1 MILLKPVF
9 IIAIVAVAMIGVM
22 VPNVFATHDN
32 DVGLLLPANWD
43 LENYWT
49 IEDIRGDRSYT
60 SSGAYIEGFEKSYD
74 RIDGYSFVGLSA
86 AIYEVTED
94 VQDNWTAQDIAS
106 DERERYFGNGKMQA
120 PIAFSDFKPFGFPS
134 ECKAIKIEYGDI
146 YGNVKINSYCV
157 KDQYHFSVIAL
168 GNVWDIDNDV
178 IDFTKII
185 LTNIDDHSPV
195 ASMPYQNPSSQ
206 ENSAAA
212 TLQNYLDYLGISVFN
227 MNQNTELKP
236 YSQLSKY
243 SDYEKG
249 FSINYPSSLE
259 ISENYQST
267 LGGLGWVK
275 FGNDPVMNIFHFSVY
290 GYIPFTYTDDQ
301 SLMEQQLQY
310 VSNLAEEQNITFA
323 FFYFFNNF

>member
-1 MILLKPVF
+1 MLLKPAF
-9 IIAIVAVAMIGVM
+9 IIAMVAVAMIGIM

-94 VQDNWTAQDIAS
+94 VHDNWTAQDIAS
-106 DERERYFGNGKMQA
+106 DEREGYFRNGKMQA
-120 PIAFSDFKPFGFPS
+120 PIDFSDFKPFGFPS

-185 LTNIDDHSPV
+185 LTNIDEHYSVVPT
-195 ASMPYQNPSSQ
+195 PSSQ

-212 TLQNYLDYLGISVFN
+212 IATTSTNVTVADESTYSVN
-227 MNQNTELKP
+227 MAMGSGSPDVKHLTHVTYQQT
-236 YSQLSKY
+236 S
-243 SDYEKG
+243 
-249 FSINYPSSLE
+249 PSVLE
-259 ISENYQST
+259 IRYN
-267 LGGLGWVK
+267 G
-275 FGNDPVMNIFHFSVY
+275 
-290 GYIPFTYTDDQ
+290 
-301 SLMEQQLQY
+301 
-310 VSNLAEEQNITFA
+310 IT
-323 FFYFFNNF
+323 